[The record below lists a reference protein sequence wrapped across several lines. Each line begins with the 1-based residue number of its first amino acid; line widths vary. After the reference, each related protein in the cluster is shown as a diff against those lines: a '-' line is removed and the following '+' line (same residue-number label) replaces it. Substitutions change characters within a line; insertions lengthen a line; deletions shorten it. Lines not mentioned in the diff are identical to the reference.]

1 MLRRRCLDL
10 CSNTVRDEALPKIS
24 GVLTTVVG
32 LMPWLGRALRPT
44 LERKGQRVKKE
55 LKAKARAAS

>member
-1 MLRRRCLDL
+1 
-10 CSNTVRDEALPKIS
+10 VRDEALPKIS

-32 LMPWLGRALRPT
+32 LMPWLGRMLRPT

-55 LKAKARAAS
+55 LKAKARAAL